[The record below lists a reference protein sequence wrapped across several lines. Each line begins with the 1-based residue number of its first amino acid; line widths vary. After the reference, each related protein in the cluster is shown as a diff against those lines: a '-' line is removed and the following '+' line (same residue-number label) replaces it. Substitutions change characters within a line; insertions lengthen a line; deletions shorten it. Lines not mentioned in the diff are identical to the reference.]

1 MTYSAEFKIAVAA
14 ATAAIAVLASYPAR
28 AMPKDP
34 ATNGVQTQT
43 PASVLALNQK
53 LKGSA
58 IKITYVYLP
67 ESGYV
72 AVFAD
77 ENGKRTDKVL
87 GFTALDKG
95 NHNDINVKIGD
106 GVNPGAALWASLYKD
121 VDGDKV
127 LDLSKDAALWPNGDP
142 LENQFLI
149 E

>member
-28 AMPKDP
+28 AMTKEPP
-34 ATNGVQTQT
+34 TNGVQART

-53 LKGSA
+53 PAGNA

-87 GFTALDKG
+87 GFTALDEG

-106 GVNPGAALWASLYKD
+106 GVNSGDALWASLYKD